1 MNSLW
6 VIFPVVV
13 GVMIW
18 IGLTSRSRRRDEAK
32 NAFVRFKQYGVFSVV
47 YECIDQLVA
56 MNSTQDFVLVIDAK
70 VQAKDSSGRVVAR
83 FDRSLGFSVA
93 QVKSYLQTAD
103 SATPAAND
111 LISFQLQLRGLTIG
125 DDSVSTV

>member
-1 MNSLW
+1 M
-6 VIFPVVV
+6 F
-13 GVMIW
+13 
-18 IGLTSRSRRRDEAK
+18 
-32 NAFVRFKQYGVFSVV
+32 RFKQYGVFSVV

-125 DDSVSTV
+125 DDSVSTVYLSGYRSDICPWIAKYFGSLALK